1 MPGKFVTMVDKLL
14 EQTPDTPDAKRLK
27 EDIEGEMMA
36 LLDVDE
42 PVKAAEALIAL
53 LGKHGHE
60 LVRVKPC
67 FWRVELPAPRVL
79 ELWFNPPAAPFVAA
93 LSYRIGTPWGTRQQ
107 KRAAKAQEDFYARYQ
122 TLIKISDADAAALP
136 PNDRLVLLIGEF
148 EADVN
153 NGGFGQ
159 YLENKGQERAEEALR
174 CLEAVGAKRTAGWL
188 SSAMESATAANVLQ
202 RIDDRFF
209 NKPQDL
215 ASLVM
220 RHLSRK
226 RSA

>member
-1 MPGKFVTMVDKLL
+1 MVDKLL
-14 EQTPDTPDAKRLK
+14 ELAPDTPAARRLK
-27 EDIEGEMMA
+27 EDIEGEMMTV
-36 LLDVDE
+36 LDVDE

-53 LGKHGHE
+53 LGEQGHE

-79 ELWFNPPAAPFVAA
+79 ELWFNPPDAPFVAA
-93 LSYRIGTPWGTRQQ
+93 LSYRTGTPWGTQQQ
-107 KRAAKAQEDFYARYQ
+107 KRAAQAQDKFYARYQ
-122 TLIKISDADAAALP
+122 TLIKTSDDDAAALP
-136 PNDRLVLLIGEF
+136 PDDRLVVLIGEF

-159 YLENKGQERAEEALR
+159 YLENKGRERAEEALR
-174 CLEAVGAKRTAGWL
+174 CLEAVGARRTAGWL
-188 SSAMESATAANVLQ
+188 SSAIESAKDAEALQ

-209 NKPQDL
+209 NKPEDL

-226 RSA
+226 RAT